1 MKRFRCTLLALSLAY
16 GSVASEVAQQREV
29 AITFDDLP
37 YVEDTLGR
45 TDHASDASEAKK
57 ANKTILRALNRRHV
71 PATGLVIEK
80 RVQEMGVVDGTFIL
94 QDWVKHGFDLGNHS
108 YSHADFNQLSI
119 EEVEHEITGGEA
131 TYARVMEN
139 AGKQPHYFRFPMN
152 HTGNTQ
158 EKHDAI
164 ANFLAKRNYRLATCT
179 IDNSDYLFNDA
190 YVRMLAKRDIASAAT
205 LRSKYLAYTSAE
217 IDYYAGL
224 TKEVFGYEPPQVML
238 LHDSRLNADMIEQI
252 LKLFENKQYRFVTL
266 DEAQSDPAYST
277 PDTFITTFGPMWGYR
292 WAAERHVKV
301 NGTLEPD
308 PPAWI
313 LEYGKN

>member
-1 MKRFRCTLLALSLAY
+1 MKRFRRTLLALSVAY
-16 GSVASEVAQQREV
+16 VCVAQQRKV

-37 YVEDTLGR
+37 YVREADGR
-45 TDHASDASEAKK
+45 TAYASDVSEARK
-57 ANKTILRALNRRHV
+57 ANKTILSALNRYHV
-71 PATGLVIEK
+71 PTTGFVIEK
-80 RVQEMGVVDGTFIL
+80 RVQEMGAARGTSIL

-108 YSHADFNQLSI
+108 YSHPDFNQLSI
-119 EEVEHEITGGEA
+119 EEVEHEITAGEA
-131 TYARVMEN
+131 TYVRVMES
-139 AGKQPHYFRFPMN
+139 AGKQPRYFRFPLN

-190 YVRMLAKRDIASAAT
+190 YLRMLAKRDIASAAK
-205 LRSKYLAYTSAE
+205 LRSEYLAYTSAE

-224 TKEVFGYEPPQVML
+224 TKKVFGYELPQVML
-238 LHDSRLNADMIEQI
+238 LHDNRLNADMIEQ
-252 LKLFENKQYRFVTL
+252 LLELFEDKQYRFVTL
-266 DEAQSDPAYST
+266 DGAQSDPAYRTS
-277 PDTFITTFGPMWGYR
+277 DTFITSFGPMWGYR

-313 LEYGKN
+313 LKYGKN

>member
-1 MKRFRCTLLALSLAY
+1 MKRFRRTLLALSVAY
-16 GSVASEVAQQREV
+16 VCVAQQRKV

-37 YVEDTLGR
+37 YVKEADGR
-45 TDHASDASEAKK
+45 PDSASNASEARK
-57 ANKTILRALNRRHV
+57 ANKTILSALNRRHV
-71 PATGLVIEK
+71 PATGFVIEK
-80 RVQEMGVVDGTFIL
+80 RVQEMGSARGTSIL

-108 YSHADFNQLSI
+108 YSHLDFNQLSI
-119 EEVEHEITGGEA
+119 EEVEYEITGGEA
-131 TYARVMEN
+131 TYVRVMQS
-139 AGKQPHYFRFPMN
+139 AAKQPHYFRFPMN

-179 IDNSDYLFNDA
+179 IDNSDYPFNDA
-190 YVRMLAKRDIASAAT
+190 YVRMLAKRNLASAAK
-205 LRSKYLAYTSAE
+205 LRSEYLAYTRAE

-224 TKEVFGYEPPQVML
+224 NQQVFGYEPPQVML
-238 LHDSRLNADMIEQI
+238 FHDSRLNADMIEQL
-252 LKLFENKQYRFVTL
+252 LKLFKDKRYRFVTL

-277 PDTFITTFGPMWGYR
+277 PDTFITSFGPMWGYR

-313 LEYGKN
+313 LKYGKN